1 MMNSHHSPSHLELP
15 YSPTVSLATSFSNG
29 FGFME
34 VGGKNRQQGHLS
46 RLLITA
52 PFGCRYQNLIAISDN
67 VSRLV
72 LFISDRYK
80 VR

>member
-1 MMNSHHSPSHLELP
+1 MNSHHSPSHLELP

-29 FGFME
+29 FRVGE
-34 VGGKNRQQGHLS
+34 EGGKNRQQGHQAQ
-46 RLLITA
+46 LLIA
-52 PFGCRYQNLIAISDN
+52 ASFGCLYQDLIAISDN

-72 LFISDRYK
+72 LFISDRDK